1 MDHACNNF
9 LLLNIIFAV
18 VNTILMGV
26 LVWQLW
32 VVRSRVDRWEFAVT
46 SFVDG
51 LSSRVRGAVGRISK
65 LAEQIGRAA
74 MGR

>member
-1 MDHACNNF
+1 MDPACNNF

-32 VVRSRVDRWEFAVT
+32 VVRSRVDRFEVAVM

-51 LSSRVRGAVGRISK
+51 VSSRVRGAVGRISA
-65 LAEQIGRAA
+65 LVHEVRRAA